1 MNIIAGGKPVVRTT
15 DFFKKLKNHGSYA
28 GKAVY
33 ADDNGFFYT
42 WDSLHGEWEKFD
54 KNGHHRGACDIDGK
68 LIKEAIKGRRIN
80 V

>member
-1 MNIIAGGKPVVRTT
+1 MKIIAGGKPVDRNSK
-15 DFFKKLKNHGSYA
+15 FFKTLKNHGSYG

-33 ADDNGFFYT
+33 VDENGFFYT

-54 KNGHHRGACDIDGK
+54 KHGRHRGVCDSKGK
-68 LIKEAIKGRRIN
+68 LIKEAVKGRKID